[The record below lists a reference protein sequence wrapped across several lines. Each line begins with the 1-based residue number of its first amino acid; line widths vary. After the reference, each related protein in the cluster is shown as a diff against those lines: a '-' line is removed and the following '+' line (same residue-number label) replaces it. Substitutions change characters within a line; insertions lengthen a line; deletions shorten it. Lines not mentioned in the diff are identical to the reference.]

1 MKVIILNGP
10 PGCGK
15 DTIAN
20 MLCEV
25 APVLRGEFKWQLYA
39 ETAALLES
47 IAEDMGAELDSFPV
61 IDATVVAKRNEDR
74 DLKEEPW
81 IGGLSVRRWLQITS
95 EMVVKKDKGSDFFGR
110 TAADLWYGK
119 CIHHVISDGGFVE
132 EVNAVVEKFGADNVH
147 VVRLHR
153 EGFEF
158 GTDTRH
164 YLYGTYARETFIYLE
179 EDNPLPAV
187 QFLQELLT
195 D

>member
-20 MLCEV
+20 MLCKV
-25 APVLRGEFKWQLYA
+25 APVLRGEFKGQLYLQ
-39 ETAALLES
+39 TAMLLTEIS
-47 IAEDMGAELDSFPV
+47 DDFGGPEISEVEV
-61 IDATVVAKRNEDR
+61 KERNEDR
-74 DLKEEPW
+74 ALKEQPW

-110 TAADLWYGK
+110 AAADLWYGK
-119 CIHHVISDGGFVE
+119 YIHHVISDGGFIE
-132 EVNAVVEKFGADNVH
+132 EVNAVVDKFGQDTVY
-147 VVRLHR
+147 VVRLFR
-153 EGFEF
+153 NGFDF
-158 GTDTRH
+158 GTDSRR
-164 YLYGTYARETFIYLE
+164 YIYGSAATELDFYLE

>member
-20 MLCEV
+20 MLCKV
-25 APVLRGEFKWQLYA
+25 APVLRGEFKDILYH
-39 ETAALLES
+39 ETAKLLRAIGNDYDVPTEYPS
-47 IAEDMGAELDSFPV
+47 YLEVKSQ
-61 IDATVVAKRNEDR
+61 NENR
-74 DLKEEPW
+74 DLKEKPW

-110 TAADLWYGK
+110 AAADLWYGK
-119 CIHHVISDGGFVE
+119 YIHHVISDGGFIE
-132 EVNAVVEKFGADNVH
+132 EVNAVVDKFGPDNVY

-158 GTDTRH
+158 GTDTRQ
-164 YLYGTYARETFIYLE
+164 YLYGTCARELFFYLE

-195 D
+195 DK

>member
-20 MLCEV
+20 MLCKV
-25 APVLRGEFKWQLYA
+25 APVLRGEFKWQLYLQ
-39 ETAALLES
+39 TAMLLTEIS
-47 IAEDMGAELDSFPV
+47 DDFGGPEISEIQVKE
-61 IDATVVAKRNEDR
+61 RNEDR
-74 DLKEEPW
+74 DLKEKPW

-110 TAADLWYGK
+110 AAADLWYGK
-119 CIHHVISDGGFVE
+119 YIHHVISDGGFIE
-132 EVNAVVEKFGADNVH
+132 EVNAVVDKFGQENVY
-147 VVRLHR
+147 VVRLR
-153 EGFEF
+153 RKGYTF
-158 GTDTRH
+158 GTDTR
-164 YLYGTYARETFIYLE
+164 TYIEGSDALECDFHLE

-187 QFLQELLT
+187 NFLQELLT